1 MSWIE
6 ALKKYSERHPIVV
19 LQLTEDECGALLDS
33 RRGLNEFTLAKSH
46 TFFDNIK
53 VPAPCLV
60 VGQSDEIK
68 CVYFGLLSSKS
79 AVTTL
84 ESRVKVSRGFEI
96 SPSSKNE
103 LISLIT
109 ERRYAR
115 NFASRIQS
123 KNAVILMSPKLS
135 SLLIEK
141 LASIQSNKGGMRSV
155 AESLS
160 VPKRF
165 TGNTALQEDAVQTS
179 LATFGLA
186 ANDQAFTL
194 ELVEGKDTA
203 LGRVKI
209 IEDSVVEHDAR
220 SVPGY
225 TLIQSDVTGRALFKK
240 GNEELEVFTANRRDL
255 EHCLGVD
262 LIYINLTK
270 QNIVMLQ
277 YKMLEPNG
285 KIDEQTDWVYRPD
298 SQLDV
303 EITRMEKFSSVNR
316 PGPKEYR
323 LNSEIFYLKFVK
335 RDAKLANGG
344 IIIPL
349 DHFQMLRTEPEFK
362 GPRNGLRFS
371 YSTLNGRYLRQ
382 TPFIEMIRCGY
393 IGAHAEI
400 TNKLAI
406 LIDEILNGN
415 KSVVTAIQKKVTV

>member
-46 TFFDNIK
+46 AFFDNIK
-53 VPAPCLV
+53 IPAPCLV

-123 KNAVILMSPKLS
+123 QNAVILMSPKLS
-135 SLLIEK
+135 ALLIEK

-165 TGNTALQEDAVQTS
+165 TGNTALQEDAVQTA
-179 LATFGLA
+179 LATFGLT

-303 EITRMEKFSSVNR
+303 EITRMEKFSSVNK
-316 PGPKEYR
+316 PGSKEYR

-335 RDAKLANGG
+335 RDAKLASGG

-400 TNKLAI
+400 TNKLTI